1 MSLALACLVG
11 GLLGAL
17 HLWLFALGVSGLLAC
32 QGSGAPRRRWG
43 AVASLRWAIT
53 VGVGG
58 AAVVLGEL
66 PPVGVALGF
75 LLVFWAARFG
85 LWCRAPGRPATKER
99 SV

>member
-1 MSLALACLVG
+1 MSLVLACLVG

-17 HLWLFALGVSGLLAC
+17 HLWLFTLGVSGLLAC

-58 AAVVLGEL
+58 EFRLR
-66 PPVGVALGF
+66 F
-75 LLVFWAARFG
+75 LLSSIA
-85 LWCRAPGRPATKER
+85 L
-99 SV
+99 